1 MLHHDSQ
8 KHGASLAQCGLTL
21 IWDNLGFLSYGI
33 KDLGLAIAAVV
44 LSSSEHWSF
53 KSGVEDSNILSRL
66 SN

>member
-8 KHGASLAQCGLTL
+8 QYEASLAQWRLTL

-33 KDLGLAIAAVV
+33 KRFRFGD
-44 LSSSEHWSF
+44 SSSCVIVLRALVF
-53 KSGVEDSNILSRL
+53 KSGVEDSNFLSRL